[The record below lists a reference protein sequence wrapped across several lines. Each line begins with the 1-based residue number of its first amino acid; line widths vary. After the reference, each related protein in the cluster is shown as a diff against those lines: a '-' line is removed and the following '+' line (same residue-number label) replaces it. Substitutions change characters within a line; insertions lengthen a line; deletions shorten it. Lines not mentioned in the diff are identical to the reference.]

1 MDFKRIEWLF
11 FLVFLSLDIFLFTI
25 YWEGVN
31 EENSVSLTEQTES
44 IEKRLAKE
52 KITYNGN
59 LSNEK
64 FEGYYLS
71 AEQTNFGQSE
81 IQDDFYN
88 RWTDH
93 SENTLTVYPQ
103 MKNNVTN
110 YFINNKEVKKSLET
124 FLYAKDNVLYGD
136 QYEYLSEFSN
146 ITIEFP
152 EVFAFQKYKNIPF
165 KDDTAQISFKLE
177 KLEEQNGLYKI
188 NKYIQT
194 HIQDIEELRDK
205 MDLYSERDAID
216 TLYINNKIPSNA
228 KIVFRKLAYSRIYKI
243 REKNVYVPVWF
254 IGIQAHENTLQI
266 EQVNAMNN
274 IIITTSIVPKVEDH

>member
-11 FLVFLSLDIFLFTI
+11 FLVFLSLDIFLFTL
-25 YWEGVN
+25 YWEGMN

-52 KITYNGN
+52 KITYSGQ

-71 AEQTNFGQSE
+71 AEQTNFGQFE
-81 IQDDFYN
+81 LQNDFYN
-88 RWTDH
+88 RVDRT
-93 SENTLTVYPQ
+93 ENTITVYPQ

-110 YFINNKEVKKSLET
+110 YFINGKEVKKSLET
-124 FLYAKDNVLYGD
+124 FLYAKDNVVYGD
-136 QYEYLSEFSN
+136 QYEYLAEFSN
-146 ITIEFP
+146 INIDFP
-152 EVFAFQKYKNIPF
+152 EVYVFQKYKNISF

-177 KLEEQNGLYKI
+177 KLGEQEGLYKI
-188 NKYIQT
+188 NKYTQA
-194 HIQDIEELRDK
+194 HIQEVEELRDK
-205 MDLYSERDAID
+205 MDLYSEKDAID
-216 TLYINNKIPSNA
+216 TLYINNKITSNS

-274 IIITTSIVPKVEDH
+274 IIITTSLVPKVEDH